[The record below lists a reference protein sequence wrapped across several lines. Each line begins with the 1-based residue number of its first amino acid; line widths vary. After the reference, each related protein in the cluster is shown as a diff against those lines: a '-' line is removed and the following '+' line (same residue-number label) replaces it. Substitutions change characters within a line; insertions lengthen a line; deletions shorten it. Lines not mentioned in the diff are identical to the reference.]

1 MINDPK
7 QIVTPFAFE
16 VHPDLLGLPLAT
28 PRRRLVALLLDLL
41 IASILTALGAFFL
54 ATSASI
60 LFFWLAVRTKG
71 EIWWKNLMRY
81 GVAAFVSMLVFAVTF
96 TITEKEEEKT
106 VPGVVALNSTGSADI
121 EQATQQIDWG
131 AFTKEMMAL
140 GTSDS
145 LTVEDQL
152 EKIALDL
159 EAQMG
164 NTRDDSESLP
174 SAIFEDEFILK
185 LRSLGFALSN
195 NDTLT
200 IDSLRSE
207 MAPVLASVELEQKDD
222 RISKLNSRIDKLE
235 EDNEDLADQAE
246 NPGFLRT
253 LKATGEDF
261 GLSIGWI
268 GIYFVLCTALFRGQ
282 TLGKRLLSLRV
293 VRLNNKPIGLLYS
306 FERFGGYAAG
316 IATGLLG
323 FAQIYWDANRQAIH
337 DKIAATVVLD
347 TRKKTVQKY
356 ETLRQEI
363 LSEENLLEDG

>member
-28 PRRRLVALLLDLL
+28 PRRRLIALLLDLL

-54 ATSASI
+54 ASAASI
-60 LFFWLAVRTKG
+60 LFFWLAIRTKSD
-71 EIWWKNLMRY
+71 IWWKNFLRY
-81 GVAAFVSMLVFAVTF
+81 GVAAFVSILVFGITF
-96 TITEKEEEKT
+96 SLTEKEEKNP
-106 VPGVVALNSTGSADI
+106 VPDVSTLNSSGSKEI
-121 EQATQQIDWG
+121 EEATTEIDWAG
-131 AFTKEMMAL
+131 FAKEMMAVS
-140 GTSDS
+140 GNDS

-159 EAQMG
+159 EAQIG
-164 NTRDDSESLP
+164 NAGDDSESLP
-174 SAIFEDEFILK
+174 SALFEDEFILK

-195 NDTLT
+195 NDTLA

-207 MAPVLASVELEQKDD
+207 MAPVLASVELEQKDN

-235 EDNEDLADQAE
+235 EDNEELADQAE

-253 LKATGEDF
+253 LKATAEDF
-261 GLSIGWI
+261 GLSLGWI

-337 DKIAATVVLD
+337 DKIAATVVLNA
-347 TRKKTVQKY
+347 RKKTIQKY
-356 ETLRQEI
+356 EELRKEI
-363 LSEENLLEDG
+363 LNDENLLED